1 MIKLSGATKIK
12 LRNTSESFCLFL
24 EEMEKKEETFF
35 FSVPLDFW
43 TRLRIAVKVI
53 CSLRA
58 KKQIVIFVC
67 LAFLWICN
75 VSKTRTASL
84 FFFILWQTFVS
95 FYSSIMITKMS
106 KKKTEQNRTEQ
117 TRKKKNQK
125 EKRVNK
131 PRKTIADAFHGTVQN
146 RESDFDSGDIPSY
159 CCYKNHVIF
168 FFFFFFFL
176 ASCLIYVMV
185 RGNPKLVIYPPPKGC
200 K

>member
-117 TRKKKNQK
+117 TRKKKKSKRKTGKQTK
-125 EKRVNK
+125 ENNSRCVPRNRPKSGIRFRFGRHPFLLLLQK
-131 PRKTIADAFHGTVQN
+131 PRYFL
-146 RESDFDSGDIPSY
+146 
-159 CCYKNHVIF
+159 IF
-168 FFFFFFFL
+168 FFF
-176 ASCLIYVMV
+176 SCFMFDLCY
-185 RGNPKLVIYPPPKGC
+185 GSGEP
-200 K
+200 